1 MGCSYPGNRS
11 VGLIIPR
18 YLSAWKLAVQKQGQH
33 FVTGLPGERGYC
45 TKRIT
50 VQDCKVQQITCT
62 TRIRKAFCSLGA
74 IILLPTTTVGRG
86 LCTESNFLF
95 PPDLLFFTRAPASR
109 AQPPAASI
117 NTDLLKNTKI
127 TSTSTSYRNF
137 YTPFIDL
144 TFITLSQCNDVTS
157 IIQRIYFDAVARRL
171 LCSLLATLRNLR
183 ILPVIF
189 ISGTASHMPSP
200 ILNTYNLPYTVVLR
214 LGTQE
219 N

>member
-1 MGCSYPGNRS
+1 MQVTDYFSKIWDSAKSFLFLETTLHTHILLGTILCVTVAPFINRTARRRRRGDQGEGLQYIQYCTKRMWCSYPPNRS

-18 YLSAWKLAVQKQGQH
+18 YLSAWKLAVQKQWQH

-95 PPDLLFFTRAPASR
+95 PARSAVLHTCSCIARTATSSLNQHRSVEKHEDN
-109 AQPPAASI
+109 I
-117 NTDLLKNTKI
+117 NFN
-127 TSTSTSYRNF
+127 
-137 YTPFIDL
+137 
-144 TFITLSQCNDVTS
+144 
-157 IIQRIYFDAVARRL
+157 II
-171 LCSLLATLRNLR
+171 
-183 ILPVIF
+183 P
-189 ISGTASHMPSP
+189 
-200 ILNTYNLPYTVVLR
+200 
-214 LGTQE
+214 
-219 N
+219 